1 MISAD
6 TKTALK
12 LWLMWGV
19 ILAGEVVIFADT
31 WRRVDGR
38 YASEGLITEALMS
51 VIMGGIPGVAFAG
64 VVYVALAWLAFKPG
78 EIEAYRLRRTLAA
91 ASAPAQA
98 AKGAQAKVTKAIEH
112 DD

>member
-1 MISAD
+1 MTAD
-6 TKTALK
+6 MKTNVK
-12 LWLMWGV
+12 LWLMWLLIG
-19 ILAGEVVIFADT
+19 AGELAIFADT

-64 VVYVALAWLAFKPG
+64 VVYVVVEFLAKQF
-78 EIEAYRLRRTLAA
+78 
-91 ASAPAQA
+91 APATGKA
-98 AKGAQAKVTKAIEH
+98 LTTYTAEVIPPEKVIHH